1 VGLPLGWIL
10 GSPIFIRTELDEGA
24 PVAVGAPGTEAPSV
38 APASGGSDGGSGGGG
53 KTVLSGSLSGAD
65 EFHFA
70 SGEVLLIETAAD
82 TYVLRFERISVRNGP
97 DLFVYLSPSP
107 DGYADDAIELG
118 KLKASDGSFN
128 YEVPAGTD
136 ISRFKSAVIW
146 CRAFSVQF
154 AAAPLA
160 A

>member
-1 VGLPLGWIL
+1 M
-10 GSPIFIRTELDEGA
+10 
-24 PVAVGAPGTEAPSV
+24 
-38 APASGGSDGGSGGGG
+38 
-53 KTVLSGSLSGAD
+53 LSGRLSGAD